1 MSTNLTGIAEPAL
14 RAIVLLDTG
23 EMNPPNPY
31 TTECARGVCAGGMAQ
46 APEARVSFFARRSG
60 ALPRMAAQIAGIRL
74 PKGARRPPIAPAYW
88 ISDEPSDD
96 AVSVAGWLAEEFSR
110 TGVWPLLWLYDKDP
124 DAYMDQPGNPDH
136 TDGISVQNVLH
147 ALGRSSIELLTASS
161 FRRRCCHS
169 RKLTTTLAF

>member
-1 MSTNLTGIAEPAL
+1 
-14 RAIVLLDTG
+14 
-23 EMNPPNPY
+23 
-31 TTECARGVCAGGMAQ
+31 
-46 APEARVSFFARRSG
+46 
-60 ALPRMAAQIAGIRL
+60 MAAQIAGIRL

-169 RKLTTTLAF
+169 RKLTTTLAFCPTASASSSGRPRFGRDRADAAILALGGLRDSLLEV